1 MKAEPV
7 SMVERFGSTNRVR
20 SPAVAEIIA
29 DRLRQRIVEGELQD
43 GDLLP
48 KQEELLA
55 EFGVSK
61 PSVREA
67 LRILETEGLVSVRR
81 GKFGGA
87 VVHRPRADNA
97 AYVLELVLRSKKV
110 PVEDVAAALRNLEPV
125 CAALCAARPD
135 REVTVLP
142 RLRAVHEEAQRH
154 VDDIRQ
160 YTGLSRRFH
169 EEIVACCGNETTIL
183 VIGSLEAIWSA
194 HASVW
199 AEENM
204 ERGTFPV
211 LESSYRNHGLDDHEL
226 ILRLIERG
234 DAEGAA
240 RESRQHLEWVPA
252 YEVQHSEDV
261 VPALLGRDDIG

>member
-7 SMVERFGSTNRVR
+7 SMVERFGSTTRVR

-81 GKFGGA
+81 GKLGGA
-87 VVHRPRADNA
+87 VVHGPHANNA
-97 AYVLELVLRSKKV
+97 AYVLELVLRSKGV
-110 PVEDVAAALRNLEPV
+110 AVDDVAAALRHLEPV

-135 REVTVLP
+135 REVT
-142 RLRAVHEEAQRH
+142 
-154 VDDIRQ
+154 
-160 YTGLSRRFH
+160 
-169 EEIVACCGNETTIL
+169 
-183 VIGSLEAIWSA
+183 
-194 HASVW
+194 
-199 AEENM
+199 
-204 ERGTFPV
+204 
-211 LESSYRNHGLDDHEL
+211 
-226 ILRLIERG
+226 
-234 DAEGAA
+234 
-240 RESRQHLEWVPA
+240 
-252 YEVQHSEDV
+252 
-261 VPALLGRDDIG
+261 

>member
-1 MKAEPV
+1 MAF
-7 SMVERFGSTNRVR
+7 VERFGASSRVR
-20 SPAVAEIIA
+20 SPSVAEIIA
-29 DRLRQRIVEGELQD
+29 DRLRQRIIAGDLQD

-97 AYVLELVLRSKKV
+97 AYVLELVLRSKGV
-110 PVEDVAAALRNLEPV
+110 AVDDVAAALRHFEPV
-125 CAALCAARPD
+125 CAALCASRPD
-135 REVTVLP
+135 REIAVLP
-142 RLRAVHEEAQRH
+142 RLRALHEEAQRS
-154 VDDIRQ
+154 VDDIRE
-160 YTGLSRRFH
+160 YTLLSRRFH
-169 EEIVACCGNETTIL
+169 EEMVACCGNETTIL
-183 VIGSLEAIWSA
+183 IIGSLEAIWSA

-204 ERGTFPV
+204 GDTDFPV
-211 LESSYRNHGLDDHEL
+211 LQSAYRHHGLDDHEL

-240 RESRQHLEWVPA
+240 REARQHLEWVPA
-252 YEVQHSEDV
+252 YVVQEPESV
-261 VPALLGRDDIG
+261 VPALLGREPATTD